1 MTQKFYT
8 NYTADIPLIAEFR
21 EDSIR
26 SASHGVFEI
35 YTVGKVGCYA
45 HSIYYYK
52 YPLGSHLPSSHLL
65 VEIGRAHV

>member
-8 NYTADIPLIAEFR
+8 NYTADIPLIAKFR

-65 VEIGRAHV
+65 VVEWNEH

>member
-8 NYTADIPLIAEFR
+8 NYTADISLIAEFR

-65 VEIGRAHV
+65 VVEWNEH

>member
-1 MTQKFYT
+1 MAQKLHAYDAAYIT
-8 NYTADIPLIAEFR
+8 LVAEFR
-21 EDSIR
+21 ENGIG

-52 YPLGSHLPSSHLL
+52 YPLGSHLLSSHLL
-65 VEIGRAHV
+65 VVEWNEH

>member
-1 MTQKFYT
+1 MAQKLHAYDA
-8 NYTADIPLIAEFR
+8 ADISLIAEFR

-45 HSIYYYK
+45 RSIYYYK

-65 VEIGRAHV
+65 VVEWNEH

>member
-35 YTVGKVGCYA
+35 NTVGKVGCYA

-65 VEIGRAHV
+65 VVEGNEH

>member
-8 NYTADIPLIAEFR
+8 NYTADISLIAEFR

-35 YTVGKVGCYA
+35 YTVGKIGCYA

-65 VEIGRAHV
+65 VVEWNEH

>member
-1 MTQKFYT
+1 MAQELNA

-65 VEIGRAHV
+65 VVEWNEH

>member
-8 NYTADIPLIAEFR
+8 NYTADISLIAEFR

-35 YTVGKVGCYA
+35 YTIGKVGCYA
-45 HSIYYYK
+45 RSIYYYI

-65 VEIGRAHV
+65 VVEWNEH